1 MAILAT
7 FKSDH
12 GTVLAFTSFDISVI
26 NKFPLCV
33 LQLDFKVAQES
44 GHVKW
49 SIFYFVF
56 FRISCQ
62 FGCMVRTSSY
72 SVR

>member
-44 GHVKW
+44 GHVKL
-49 SIFYFVF
+49 SNGQYSTSYFSGYPVNLDAW
-56 FRISCQ
+56 
-62 FGCMVRTSSY
+62 FG
-72 SVR
+72 